1 MFYEI
6 YFQIKNVIKKHFSI
20 EEKTMQKT
28 SFDCTIYGIPIEDF
42 EPDMDTESS
51 KDKKKRILDLFRNH
65 NELKSKDEY

>member
-1 MFYEI
+1 
-6 YFQIKNVIKKHFSI
+6 
-20 EEKTMQKT
+20 MQKT